1 MPFCNTCRSIE
12 KSWFVTCKGHCDSDC
27 KNRCDKCNNLFDA
40 IVVRPNQS
48 YVATTEAQR
57 ARLAREMASLT
68 RETGVAFEAKIE
80 VVQYPDG
87 STAARQSIITR
98 PDIWRNF

>member
-1 MPFCNTCRSIE
+1 
-12 KSWFVTCKGHCDSDC
+12 
-27 KNRCDKCNNLFDA
+27 
-40 IVVRPNQS
+40 
-48 YVATTEAQR
+48 
-57 ARLAREMASLT
+57 MASLT

-98 PDIWRNF
+98 PDI